1 MNTLNTM
8 NANTNDHGN
17 KGDSGEREGG
27 VLSIGEIEGCLD
39 RAQSVIVRPNEEAR
53 RIKSAH
59 DPNVTLH
66 SEVRSCPSG
75 TTFPVPSPVFFL
87 YVTALVGALCL

>member
-1 MNTLNTM
+1 MNTMNTLNTM

-53 RIKSAH
+53 RIKSA
-59 DPNVTLH
+59 
-66 SEVRSCPSG
+66 
-75 TTFPVPSPVFFL
+75 
-87 YVTALVGALCL
+87 